1 VIQHKVL
8 AKKNYAYIEFRGQ
21 PSLAGFISAM
31 RLFVNDPD
39 YSADLHRICDFSQ
52 ADVSHI
58 TIGSLTHF
66 AEYAKAKIPMH
77 RHTKCAIVATEANRS
92 GIFEAFVD
100 HMETGNFRV
109 FYNPAEA
116 VKWIKEVPAKPAFF
130 DKILSG
136 VA

>member
-8 AKKNYAYIEFRGQ
+8 AKKNYGYIEFRGQ

-31 RLFVNDPD
+31 RSFVNDPD
-39 YSADLHRICDFSQ
+39 FSPDLHRLCDFSQ

-58 TIGSLTHF
+58 SMGSLAHF
-66 AEYAKAKIPMH
+66 IEYSRNKVPMY
-77 RHTKCAIVATEANRS
+77 RHTKCAIVATEANRA
-92 GIFEAFVD
+92 GIFEAFAD
-100 HMETGNFRV
+100 SMDTGNFRV

-116 VKWIKEVPAKPAFF
+116 VKWIKKAPAKPAVF

>member
-1 VIQHKVL
+1 MIQHKVL

-39 YSADLHRICDFSQ
+39 FSPDLHRLCDFSQ
-52 ADVSHI
+52 ADISHI
-58 TIGSLTHF
+58 SIGSLMHF
-66 AEYAKAKIPMH
+66 VEYAKAKIPLH
-77 RHTKCAIVATEANRS
+77 RHTRCAIVATEANRS
-92 GIFEAFVD
+92 GIFEAFTAQMD
-100 HMETGNFRV
+100 TGNFRV

-130 DKILSG
+130 DKILGG